1 MRQFRLKPS
10 HKGAAP
16 QTVVRVGTLVNRH
29 IGVLSIK
36 PSYVHDKEAVLDIAG
51 GLLLTLYGSSTYRA
65 GMRGALG
72 AVLLTLYG
80 RSTNRGTACD
90 TSLLVSQAGVATQL
104 SSGVTG

>member
-1 MRQFRLKPS
+1 M
-10 HKGAAP
+10 
-16 QTVVRVGTLVNRH
+16 TLD
-29 IGVLSIK
+29 VL
-36 PSYVHDKEAVLDIAG
+36 PLDTLGAVLDIAG

-90 TSLLVSQAGVATQL
+90 TSRLVSQADIAI
-104 SSGVTG
+104 